1 MKNYSYEEKIQ
12 KAEQERNQAE
22 QAALER
28 GDSEAFSITAGIRAY
43 EKAVKEYTLKH
54 IGKVDLNECQPSDL
68 LTFIEDINKNVSV
81 PHFTGTD
88 TNKETLRLVNDGIQ
102 KVAAYLQNKKASGY
116 GVEEIK
122 ALKTIVKIAG
132 QIHENS
138 GVRRELIESYYEE
151 YQRELER
158 FLESDPET
166 FSLEA
171 EIHHYIEILE
181 PVLRGDGQEMW
192 QALDRI
198 ISAKNSMEGIVA
210 KEMYIRGFLDYERL
224 VCEKDNHI

>member
-28 GDSEAFSITAGIRAY
+28 GESRTFRITAGIRAY

-88 TNKETLRLVNDGIQ
+88 ANKETLRLVNDGIQ
-102 KVAAYLQNKKASGY
+102 KVGVYLQDKKASGY
-116 GVEEIK
+116 GVEEIS
-122 ALKTIVKIAG
+122 ALKEMSRLPDRYIKTAAEPKKKS
-132 QIHENS
+132 NS
-138 GVRRELIESYYEE
+138 
-151 YQRELER
+151 
-158 FLESDPET
+158 
-166 FSLEA
+166 
-171 EIHHYIEILE
+171 
-181 PVLRGDGQEMW
+181 
-192 QALDRI
+192 
-198 ISAKNSMEGIVA
+198 
-210 KEMYIRGFLDYERL
+210 
-224 VCEKDNHI
+224 

>member
-88 TNKETLRLVNDGIQ
+88 ANKETLRLVNDGIQ

-116 GVEEIK
+116 GVE
-122 ALKTIVKIAG
+122 
-132 QIHENS
+132 
-138 GVRRELIESYYEE
+138 
-151 YQRELER
+151 
-158 FLESDPET
+158 
-166 FSLEA
+166 
-171 EIHHYIEILE
+171 
-181 PVLRGDGQEMW
+181 
-192 QALDRI
+192 
-198 ISAKNSMEGIVA
+198 
-210 KEMYIRGFLDYERL
+210 
-224 VCEKDNHI
+224 